1 MDEDNASFGYWVQ
14 RRRKA
19 LDLTQADLAW
29 RVGCSTGLIRM
40 IEADTR
46 RPSRQIAELLAEQ
59 LALPPAERAA
69 FVKAARG
76 ELAVHRLAAPIP
88 SADAP
93 LPHPPARHPHNLPA
107 QLTPLIGREQDL
119 AAVRER
125 VRRADVRLL
134 TLTGPPGV
142 GKTRLALQ
150 VAAEMLDEF
159 ADGVFFVN
167 LAPITDPALVAP
179 TIAQT
184 LGVILIG
191 NQPPL

>member
-19 LDLTQADLAW
+19 LDLTQADLAR

-59 LALPPAERAA
+59 LALPPDERAA

-76 ELAVHRLAAPIP
+76 ELAVHRLAAPTP
-88 SADAP
+88 SADSP
-93 LPHPPARHPHNLPA
+93 LPRPPALLPHNLPA

-119 AAVRER
+119 AAVRVLPHSACR
-125 VRRADVRLL
+125 VR
-134 TLTGPPGV
+134 GPD
-142 GKTRLALQ
+142 RI
-150 VAAEMLDEF
+150 ER
-159 ADGVFFVN
+159 
-167 LAPITDPALVAP
+167 
-179 TIAQT
+179 
-184 LGVILIG
+184 
-191 NQPPL
+191 